1 MLASLR
7 NIVQEVNSARS
18 LGEVLTIIVKE
29 VRSAMQAGVCSV
41 YLFDESDQ
49 RYVLMA
55 TEGLRQESIGNVRL
69 AMREGLVGL
78 VAARE
83 EPLNLENADKHPN
96 FAYFEETGESPF
108 HSFLGVPIIHHRK
121 VLGVLVLQQETQR
134 RFESEEEA
142 FVVTVCAQLSGA
154 IAHAEATGAL
164 RQLASTGGDR
174 LREALFRGIPSSPG
188 VGIGR
193 VVLVAPTADLNTV
206 PERFAADTPAEIEV
220 FRTALESAKDDMR
233 NLSKGLEGKLSSEEI
248 ALFDIYIRM
257 LDDHSL
263 GGEVI
268 AAIVDGQAAQ
278 SAWSSVILK
287 HVRTFRKM
295 DDPYL
300 RERAADVND
309 LGRRVLGYLQRNEK
323 NTQPLPRRII
333 LVGEDLSASALADI
347 PIERLV
353 GIVSVKGSSNSHM
366 AIVGRALGVPTV
378 MGAVDLP
385 WTEMEGHELIIDG
398 FSGDVISRATRRMR
412 RAYLHRQR
420 QETLLAKDL
429 ERLRDIPCVTPD
441 GFPVA
446 LWINTGLR
454 QDIALALKSSAEG
467 VGLYRTEI
475 PFFMR
480 SSFPTEDEQT
490 EIYREQLQAFAPNP
504 VTMRTLDIGGD
515 KALPYFPIEEENPF
529 LGWRGIRISLDHP
542 EIFLIQIRAMLRAS
556 EGLNNLRIMLPMISS
571 VPELD
576 RAMELI
582 DRAYRELMQEEGY
595 NLEKPAIGA
604 MIEVPA
610 AVYQVKEIGRR
621 VDFLSVGT
629 NDLTQ
634 YLLAVDRNNPRVADL
649 YHSLHPAVLR
659 ALKSIIE
666 QADAVN
672 CQISVCGEMAG
683 DPLAVVILM
692 GLGYDH
698 LSMSANSLLKVKS
711 MLSQVSKAEAQ
722 SLAKR
727 ALRMSDAGSVT
738 LLLSDAL
745 SRPELVKLYRPAEL
759 DEKAGFSDSSSS
771 PKPIK

>member
-18 LGEVLTIIVKE
+18 LGQVLSIIVKE
-29 VRSAMQAGVCSV
+29 VRAAMQAGVCSV

-55 TEGLRQESIGNVRL
+55 SEGLRSEAIGKVRL

-78 VAARE
+78 VAAKE

-96 FAYFEETGESPF
+96 FAYFEETGESPY

-121 VLGVLVLQQETQR
+121 VLGVLVLQQETLR
-134 RFESEEEA
+134 KFGDEEEA

-164 RQLASTGGDR
+164 RQLASAGRGKS
-174 LREALFRGIPSSPG
+174 REAVFRGIPSSPG

-193 VVLVAPTADLNTV
+193 VVLVSDTADLASV
-206 PERFAADTPAEIEV
+206 PERFADDSAAEIEI
-220 FRTALESAKDDMR
+220 FRTALKSAKQDMR
-233 NLSKGLEGKLSSEEI
+233 NLGEGLESKLSSEEM
-248 ALFDIYIRM
+248 ALFEVYIRM
-257 LDDHSL
+257 LDDRSL

-268 AAIVDGQAAQ
+268 AAIIAGQAAQ

-287 HVRTFRKM
+287 HVRTFQKM

-309 LGRRVLGYLQRNEK
+309 LGKRVLGYLQRNEK
-323 NTQPLPRRII
+323 KSLPLPRRII

-347 PIERLV
+347 PVSQLV

-385 WTEMEGHELIIDG
+385 WAELESHELIIDG
-398 FSGDVISRATRRMR
+398 FSGDVISRASRTMR
-412 RAYLHRQR
+412 RVYVQRQR
-420 QETLLAKDL
+420 EERQLAKDL
-429 ERLRDIPCVTPD
+429 EKLRDIPCVTPD
-441 GFPVA
+441 GIPLS
-446 LWINTGLR
+446 LWMNTGLR
-454 QDIALALKSSAEG
+454 QDIAKALKSTTEG

-475 PFFMR
+475 PFLMR

-490 EIYREQLQAFAPNP
+490 VIYREQLQAFAPKP

-515 KALPYFPIEEENPF
+515 KDLPYFPIEEENPF

-542 EIFLIQIRAMLRAS
+542 EIFLAQIRAMLRAS

-576 RAMELI
+576 RALELI
-582 DRAYRELMQEEGY
+582 DRAYDELLQEEGY
-595 NLEKPAIGA
+595 SIQRPEVGA

-610 AVYQVKEIGRR
+610 AVYQVKELGRR
-621 VDFLSVGT
+621 VNFLSVGT

-634 YLLAVDRNNPRVADL
+634 YLLAVDRNNPRVANL
-649 YHSLHPAVLR
+649 YHALHPSVLR
-659 ALKSIIE
+659 ALKIIYE
-666 QADAVN
+666 QATSVN
-672 CQISVCGEMAG
+672 CQISVCGEVAG
-683 DPLAVVILM
+683 DPLGAVVLL
-692 GLGYDH
+692 GLGYEN

-711 MLSQVSKAEAQ
+711 MLNQVSKTEART
-722 SLAKR
+722 LAKR
-727 ALRMSDAGSVT
+727 ALRMSDASSVSVF
-738 LLLSDAL
+738 LSDAL
-745 SRPELVKLYRPAEL
+745 NRPELSKLYRPVL
-759 DEKAGFSDSSSS
+759 VEKA
-771 PKPIK
+771 

>member
-18 LGEVLTIIVKE
+18 LGQVLSIIVKE

-55 TEGLRQESIGNVRL
+55 SEGLRSEAIGKVRL
-69 AMREGLVGL
+69 AMREGLVGM

-83 EPLNLENADKHPN
+83 ELLNLENADKHPN
-96 FAYFEETGESPF
+96 FAYFEETGESPY

-121 VLGVLVLQQETQR
+121 VLGVLVLQQETLR
-134 RFESEEEA
+134 KFGDEEEA

-164 RQLASTGGDR
+164 RKLASAGRGKS
-174 LREALFRGIPSSPG
+174 REALFRGIPSSPG

-193 VVLVAPTADLNTV
+193 VVLVSDRADLASV
-206 PERFAADTPAEIEV
+206 PERFVEDSAAEIEI
-220 FRTALESAKDDMR
+220 FRTALKSAKEDMR
-233 NLSKGLEGKLSSEEI
+233 NLGEGLESKLSSEEM
-248 ALFDIYIRM
+248 ALFEVYIRM
-257 LDDHSL
+257 LDDRSL

-268 AAIVDGQAAQ
+268 AAIIAGQAAQ

-287 HVRTFRKM
+287 HVRTFQKM

-309 LGRRVLGYLQRNEK
+309 LGKRVLGYLQRNQK
-323 NTQPLPRRII
+323 KSLPLPRRII

-347 PIERLV
+347 PVSQLV

-385 WTEMEGHELIIDG
+385 WAELEGHELIIDG
-398 FSGDVISRATRRMR
+398 FSGDVISRASRSMR
-412 RAYLHRQR
+412 RLYVQRQR
-420 QETLLAKDL
+420 EERQLAKDL
-429 ERLRDIPCVTPD
+429 EKLRDIPCVTPD
-441 GFPVA
+441 GVPLS
-446 LWINTGLR
+446 LWMNTGLR
-454 QDIALALKSSAEG
+454 QDIAISLKSSAEG

-475 PFFMR
+475 PFLMR

-490 EIYREQLQAFAPNP
+490 AIYREQLQAFAPKP

-515 KALPYFPIEEENPF
+515 KDLPYFPIEEENPF

-542 EIFLIQIRAMLRAS
+542 EIFLAQIRAMLRAS

-576 RAMELI
+576 RALELI
-582 DRAYRELMQEEGY
+582 DRAYDELLEEEGY
-595 NLEKPAIGA
+595 SIQRPEVGA

-610 AVYQVKEIGRR
+610 AVYQVKELGRR
-621 VDFLSVGT
+621 VNFLSVGT

-634 YLLAVDRNNPRVADL
+634 YLLAVDRNNPRVANL
-649 YHSLHPAVLR
+649 YHAMHPSVLR
-659 ALKSIIE
+659 ALKIIHE
-666 QADAVN
+666 QATAVN
-672 CQISVCGEMAG
+672 CQISVCGEVAG
-683 DPLAVVILM
+683 DPLGAVVLL
-692 GLGYDH
+692 GLGYEN

-711 MLSQVSKAEAQ
+711 MLNQVSKTEART
-722 SLAKR
+722 LAKR
-727 ALRMSDAGSVT
+727 ALRMSDAGSVSVF
-738 LLLSDAL
+738 LSDTL
-745 SRPELVKLYRPAEL
+745 NRPELSKLYRPVL
-759 DEKAGFSDSSSS
+759 MEKS
-771 PKPIK
+771 

>member
-18 LGEVLTIIVKE
+18 LGQVLSIIVKE

-55 TEGLRQESIGNVRL
+55 SEGLRSEAIGKVRL

-78 VAARE
+78 VAAKE

-96 FAYFEETGESPF
+96 FAYFEETGESPY

-121 VLGVLVLQQETQR
+121 VLGVLVLQQETLR
-134 RFESEEEA
+134 KFGDEEEA

-164 RQLASTGGDR
+164 RKLASAGRGKS
-174 LREALFRGIPSSPG
+174 REAMFRGIPSSPG

-193 VVLVAPTADLNTV
+193 VVLVSDTADLASV
-206 PERFAADTPAEIEV
+206 PERFAEDSAAEIEI
-220 FRTALESAKDDMR
+220 FRTALKSAKEDMR
-233 NLSKGLEGKLSSEEI
+233 NLGEGLESKLSSEEM
-248 ALFDIYIRM
+248 ALFEVYIRM
-257 LDDHSL
+257 LDDRSL

-268 AAIVDGQAAQ
+268 AAIIAGQAAQ

-287 HVRTFRKM
+287 HVRTFQKM

-309 LGRRVLGYLQRNEK
+309 LGKRVLGYLQRNEQK
-323 NTQPLPRRII
+323 SLPLPRRII

-347 PIERLV
+347 PVSQLV

-385 WTEMEGHELIIDG
+385 WAELEGHELIIDG
-398 FSGDVISRATRRMR
+398 FSGDVISRASRSMR
-412 RAYLHRQR
+412 RLYVQRQR
-420 QETLLAKDL
+420 EERQLAKDL
-429 ERLRDIPCVTPD
+429 EKLRDIPCITPD
-441 GFPVA
+441 GVTLS
-446 LWINTGLR
+446 LWMNTGLR
-454 QDIALALKSSAEG
+454 QDIAVSLKSSAEG

-475 PFFMR
+475 PFLMR

-490 EIYREQLQAFAPNP
+490 VIYREQLQAFAPKP

-515 KALPYFPIEEENPF
+515 KDLPYFPIEEENPF

-542 EIFLIQIRAMLRAS
+542 EIFLAQIRAMLRAS

-576 RAMELI
+576 RALELI
-582 DRAYRELMQEEGY
+582 DRAYDELLQEEGY
-595 NLEKPAIGA
+595 SIKRPEIGA

-610 AVYQVKEIGRR
+610 AVYQVKELGRR
-621 VDFLSVGT
+621 VNFLSVGT

-634 YLLAVDRNNPRVADL
+634 YLLAVDRNNPRVANL
-649 YHSLHPAVLR
+649 YNTLHPSVLR
-659 ALKSIIE
+659 ALKIIHE
-666 QADAVN
+666 QATSVN
-672 CQISVCGEMAG
+672 CQISVCGEVAG
-683 DPLAVVILM
+683 DPLGAVVLL
-692 GLGYDH
+692 GLGYDN
-698 LSMSANSLLKVKS
+698 LSMSANGLLKVKS
-711 MLSQVSKAEAQ
+711 MLNQVSKAEARA
-722 SLAKR
+722 LAKR
-727 ALRMSDAGSVT
+727 ALRMSDAATVSVF
-738 LLLSDAL
+738 LSDAL
-745 SRPELVKLYRPAEL
+745 NRPELSKLYRPVQI
-759 DEKAGFSDSSSS
+759 EKS
-771 PKPIK
+771 

>member
-1 MLASLR
+1 MAS
-7 NIVQEVNSARS
+7 
-18 LGEVLTIIVKE
+18 K
-29 VRSAMQAGVCSV
+29 
-41 YLFDESDQ
+41 
-49 RYVLMA
+49 
-55 TEGLRQESIGNVRL
+55 GLRGESIGKVRL

-121 VLGVLVLQQETQR
+121 VLGVLVLQEESQR
-134 RFESEEEA
+134 KFGDEEEA

-164 RQLASTGGDR
+164 RQLASAGRGKS
-174 LREALFRGIPSSPG
+174 REALFRGIPSSPG

-193 VVLVAPTADLNTV
+193 VVLVSDTADLAAV
-206 PERFAADTPAEIEV
+206 PERFIKDSSAEIEI
-220 FRTALESAKDDMR
+220 FRTALESAKKDMR
-233 NLSKGLEGKLSSEEI
+233 NLGEGLESKLSSEEM
-248 ALFDIYIRM
+248 ALFEVYIRM
-257 LDDHSL
+257 LDDRSL

-268 AAIVDGQAAQ
+268 AAIIAGQAAQ

-287 HVRTFRKM
+287 HVRTFQKM

-309 LGRRVLGYLQRNEK
+309 LGKRVLGYLQRNQK
-323 NTQPLPRRII
+323 KSLPLPRRII

-347 PIERLV
+347 PVSRLV

-385 WTEMEGHELIIDG
+385 WAEMEGHELIIDG
-398 FSGDVISRATRRMR
+398 FSGDVISRASRSMR
-412 RAYLHRQR
+412 RVYLERQR
-420 QETLLAKDL
+420 EEKQLAKDL
-429 ERLRDIPCVTPD
+429 EKLRDIPCVTPD
-441 GFPVA
+441 GVPLS
-446 LWINTGLR
+446 LWMNTGLR
-454 QDIALALKSSAEG
+454 QDIAIALKSSAQG

-475 PFFMR
+475 PFLMR

-490 EIYREQLQAFAPNP
+490 VIYREQLQGFAPQP

-515 KALPYFPIEEENPF
+515 KDLPYFPIEEENPF

-542 EIFLIQIRAMLRAS
+542 EIFLAQIRAMLRAS

-576 RAMELI
+576 SALELI
-582 DRAYRELMQEEGY
+582 DRAYNELLQEEGY
-595 NLEKPAIGA
+595 SIQRPQVGA

-610 AVYQVKEIGRR
+610 AVYQVKELGRK

-634 YLLAVDRNNPRVADL
+634 YLLAVDRNNPRVANL
-649 YHSLHPAVLR
+649 YHALHPSVLR
-659 ALKSIIE
+659 ALKIIYE
-666 QADAVN
+666 QATAVN
-672 CQISVCGEMAG
+672 CQISVCGEVAG
-683 DPLAVVILM
+683 DPIGAVVLL
-692 GLGYDH
+692 GLGYEN

-711 MLSQVSKAEAQ
+711 MLNQVSKSEARI
-722 SLAKR
+722 LAKR
-727 ALRMSDAGSVT
+727 ALRMSDASSVSVF
-738 LLLSDAL
+738 LSDAL
-745 SRPELVKLYRPAEL
+745 NRPELSKLYRPVL
-759 DEKAGFSDSSSS
+759 VDKS
-771 PKPIK
+771 

>member
-1 MLASLR
+1 VLASLR

-18 LGEVLTIIVKE
+18 LGQVLSIIVKE

-55 TEGLRQESIGNVRL
+55 SEGLRIESIGKIRL

-78 VAARE
+78 VAAKE

-134 RFESEEEA
+134 KFGDEEEA

-164 RQLASTGGDR
+164 RQLASAGRGKS
-174 LREALFRGIPSSPG
+174 REALFRGIPSSPG

-193 VVLVAPTADLNTV
+193 VVLVSDSADLASV
-206 PERFAADTPAEIEV
+206 PERFAKDSNAEIEI
-220 FRTALESAKDDMR
+220 FRIALESAKQDMR
-233 NLSKGLEGKLSSEEI
+233 NLGEGLESKLSSEEM
-248 ALFDIYIRM
+248 ALFEVYIRM
-257 LDDHSL
+257 LDDRSL

-268 AAIVDGQAAQ
+268 AAIIAGQAAQ

-287 HVRTFRKM
+287 HVRTFQKM

-309 LGRRVLGYLQRNEK
+309 LGKRVLGYLQRNEK
-323 NTQPLPRRII
+323 KSLPLPRRII

-347 PIERLV
+347 PVSQLV

-385 WTEMEGHELIIDG
+385 WAELEGHELIIDG
-398 FSGDVISRATRRMR
+398 FSGDVISRASRSMR
-412 RAYLHRQR
+412 RVYLQRQR
-420 QETLLAKDL
+420 EERQLAKDL
-429 ERLRDIPCVTPD
+429 EKLRDIPCVTPD
-441 GFPVA
+441 GTA
-446 LWINTGLR
+446 LSLWMNTGLR
-454 QDIALALKSSAEG
+454 QDIAIALKSSAEG

-475 PFFMR
+475 PFLMR

-490 EIYREQLQAFAPNP
+490 VIYREQLQAFAPQP

-515 KALPYFPIEEENPF
+515 KDLPYFPIEEENPF

-542 EIFLIQIRAMLRAS
+542 EIFLAQIRAMLRAS

-571 VPELD
+571 VEELD
-576 RAMELI
+576 RALELI
-582 DRAYRELMQEEGY
+582 DRAYDELLQEEGY
-595 NLEKPAIGA
+595 SIERPAVGA

-610 AVYQVKEIGRR
+610 AVYQVKELGRR

-634 YLLAVDRNNPRVADL
+634 YLLAVDRNNPRVANL
-649 YHSLHPAVLR
+649 YQAMHPSVLR
-659 ALKSIIE
+659 ALKIIHE
-666 QADAVN
+666 QALSVN
-672 CQISVCGEMAG
+672 CQVSVCGEVAG
-683 DPLAVVILM
+683 DPLGAVVLL
-692 GLGYDH
+692 GLGYEN

-711 MLSQVSKAEAQ
+711 MLNQVSKSEAR
-722 SLAKR
+722 SLARR
-727 ALRMSDAGSVT
+727 ALRMSDASSVSVF
-738 LLLSDAL
+738 LSDAL
-745 SRPELVKLYRPAEL
+745 NRPELSKLYRPVMV
-759 DEKAGFSDSSSS
+759 EKA
-771 PKPIK
+771 

>member
-18 LGEVLTIIVKE
+18 LGQVLSIIVKE

-55 TEGLRQESIGNVRL
+55 SEGLRSEAIGKVRL

-78 VAARE
+78 VAAKE

-96 FAYFEETGESPF
+96 FAYFEETGESPY

-121 VLGVLVLQQETQR
+121 VLGVLVLQQETLR
-134 RFESEEEA
+134 KFGDEEEA

-164 RQLASTGGDR
+164 RQLASAGRGKS
-174 LREALFRGIPSSPG
+174 REALFRGIPSSPG

-193 VVLVAPTADLNTV
+193 VVLVSDTADLASV
-206 PERFAADTPAEIEV
+206 PERFAEDSAAEIEI
-220 FRTALESAKDDMR
+220 FRTALKSAKEDMR
-233 NLSKGLEGKLSSEEI
+233 NLGEGLESKLSSEEM
-248 ALFDIYIRM
+248 ALFEVYIRM
-257 LDDHSL
+257 LDDRSL

-268 AAIVDGQAAQ
+268 AAIIAGQAAQ

-287 HVRTFRKM
+287 HVRTFQKM

-309 LGRRVLGYLQRNEK
+309 LGKRVLGYLQRNEK
-323 NTQPLPRRII
+323 KSLPLPRRII

-347 PIERLV
+347 PVSQLV

-366 AIVGRALGVPTV
+366 AIVARALGVPTV

-385 WTEMEGHELIIDG
+385 WAELEGHELIIDG
-398 FSGDVISRATRRMR
+398 FSGDVISRASRTMR
-412 RAYLHRQR
+412 RVYVQRQR
-420 QETLLAKDL
+420 EERQLAKDL
-429 ERLRDIPCVTPD
+429 EKLRDIPCITPD
-441 GFPVA
+441 GMPLS
-446 LWINTGLR
+446 LWMNTGLR
-454 QDIALALKSSAEG
+454 QDIAVALKSSAEG

-475 PFFMR
+475 PFLMR

-490 EIYREQLQAFAPNP
+490 AIYREQLQAFAPKP

-515 KALPYFPIEEENPF
+515 KDLPYFPIEEENPF

-542 EIFLIQIRAMLRAS
+542 EIFLVQIRAMLRAS

-576 RAMELI
+576 RAIELI
-582 DRAYRELMQEEGY
+582 DRAYDELSQEEGY
-595 NLEKPAIGA
+595 SIQRPEVGA

-610 AVYQVKEIGRR
+610 AVYQVKELGRR
-621 VDFLSVGT
+621 VSFLSVGT

-634 YLLAVDRNNPRVADL
+634 YLLAVDRNNPRVANL
-649 YHSLHPAVLR
+649 YHALHPSVLR
-659 ALKSIIE
+659 ALKIIHE
-666 QADAVN
+666 QATSVN
-672 CQISVCGEMAG
+672 CQISVCGEVAG
-683 DPLAVVILM
+683 DPLGAVVLL
-692 GLGYDH
+692 GLGYEN
-698 LSMSANSLLKVKS
+698 LSMSANGLLKVKS
-711 MLSQVSKAEAQ
+711 MLNQVSKEEART
-722 SLAKR
+722 LAKR
-727 ALRMSDAGSVT
+727 ALRMSDANSVSVF
-738 LLLSDAL
+738 LSDAL
-745 SRPELVKLYRPAEL
+745 NRPELSKLYRPVMT
-759 DEKAGFSDSSSS
+759 EKS
-771 PKPIK
+771 